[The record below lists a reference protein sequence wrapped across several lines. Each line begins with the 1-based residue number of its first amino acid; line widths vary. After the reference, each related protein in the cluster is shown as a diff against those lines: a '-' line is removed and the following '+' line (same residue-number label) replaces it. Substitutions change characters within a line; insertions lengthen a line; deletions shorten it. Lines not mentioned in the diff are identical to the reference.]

1 MNVDDVV
8 HCPYSCGLS
17 LSHTSG
23 WSLAYTGDA
32 YELSHSFIKNGRE
45 FPFSPVGLLNLS
57 LILILYQEQYNVE
70 QVSIHSYEGVRVKLR
85 EMFLGFQNFCHHP
98 SVIPGFFLLQ
108 LRTVIS
114 WFMRH
119 HTKICMPIDDLIT
132 CTGMLSYSCIVQD
145 VMPCLHRV
153 LMNRSTCSLLYIKF
167 AWNRIS
173 LLMNFM
179 HIILLYHL
187 FCVNTQWMKT
197 PQTMT
202 S

>member
-85 EMFLGFQNFCHHP
+85 EMFLGFQNFCHHA
-98 SVIPGFFLLQ
+98 SVIPVFFIAAKNCDILIHEASYEDMYANRRSNNMHRYAIL
-108 LRTVIS
+108 
-114 WFMRH
+114 FMY
-119 HTKICMPIDDLIT
+119 
-132 CTGMLSYSCIVQD
+132 CTGCYAVF
-145 VMPCLHRV
+145 
-153 LMNRSTCSLLYIKF
+153 T
-167 AWNRIS
+167 
-173 LLMNFM
+173 
-179 HIILLYHL
+179 
-187 FCVNTQWMKT
+187 
-197 PQTMT
+197 
-202 S
+202 